1 MTATA
6 RLSAREALQQLQNW
20 VSVESPCGIRNFN
33 LFLGDIT
40 TSLDPVV
47 SVPTHANTRIGPTG
61 AILQQMRGNYGIDFD

>member
-40 TSLDPVV
+40 NVPRPRGVSSDPRQHKDRAHWRHP
-47 SVPTHANTRIGPTG
+47 PTDAGELWDR
-61 AILQQMRGNYGIDFD
+61 L